1 MPESENEPRVLA
13 NIPFLFYDV
22 IGRTFPGGF
31 FLLGSV
37 LSLWRLRPIRDA
49 FACLLT
55 GARVSELSAGA
66 ATVVIGTSLLVFAI
80 ISTFL
85 GFFVLSPLSNLLV
98 EKLWN
103 LCRPLTLKGM
113 SEFLGTD
120 NLKFLQTQF
129 KIQFG
134 SEPSDESLNR
144 SSFLCAYFIWKVNP
158 GLGVMEGRYDADLL
172 AAQST
177 VLASL
182 VLFVGTLIERCR
194 LGPDPFL
201 KLWLVVLGAILVGS
215 FLAFEY
221 HRKKRVYGRFG
232 MFLAL
237 SNSPHEQ
244 PSPSKK

>member
-1 MPESENEPRVLA
+1 MAESENEPKVLA

-31 FLLGSV
+31 LLLGSV
-37 LSLWRLRPIRDA
+37 LSLWHVLPIGDA
-49 FACLLT
+49 FVRFLAM
-55 GARVSELSAGA
+55 ARVSELSTGA
-66 ATVVIGTSLLVFAI
+66 ATVVIGTSLLIFAI
-80 ISTFL
+80 ISTFI

-98 EKLWN
+98 EKLWG
-103 LCRPLTLKGM
+103 LCAPLRLEGM
-113 SEFLGTD
+113 SKFLGTE
-120 NLKFLQTQF
+120 NLQFLQTQF

-134 SEPSDESLNR
+134 FEPSDESLNR

-158 GLGVMEGRYDADLL
+158 GLGVMQGRYDADLL

-182 VLFVGTLIERCR
+182 VLFVGTLIERFR

-201 KLWLVVLGAILVGS
+201 TLWLVALGATLVGS

-221 HRKKRVYGRFG
+221 QRKKRVYGRFG

-237 SNSPHEQ
+237 SNSPHEE
-244 PSPSKK
+244 PAHGKT

>member
-1 MPESENEPRVLA
+1 MSESENEPKVLA

-31 FLLGSV
+31 LLLGSV
-37 LSLWRLRPIRDA
+37 LSLWYVLPIWDSFVCFLA
-49 FACLLT
+49 V
-55 GARVSELSAGA
+55 ARVSELSTGA

-98 EKLWN
+98 EKLWSR
-103 LCRPLTLKGM
+103 CAPLTLEGM
-113 SEFLGTD
+113 GEFLGTD
-120 NLKFLQTQF
+120 NLPFLLTQF

-158 GLGVMEGRYDADLL
+158 SLGVMQGRYDADLL

-182 VLFVGTLIERCR
+182 ILFVGTLIERFR
-194 LGPDPFL
+194 LGPDQFL
-201 KLWLVVLGAILVGS
+201 TLWLAVLGTTVVGS

-221 HRKKRVYGRFG
+221 QRKKRVYGRFG

-237 SNSPHEQ
+237 SNSPHEELAHG
-244 PSPSKK
+244 KT